1 MAYKVRRSVLPLLPK
16 GSSDISILH
25 FSDLHLRPG
34 QQRKIA
40 DIKSFIK
47 LKPDLVISTGDFLA
61 HKDSVGPVIN
71 ALDDLLD
78 LPGFCFFGSNC
89 YYGPK
94 TKNPFSYLKKGH
106 GE

>member
-1 MAYKVRRSVLPLLPK
+1 MPMAYKVQRSILPLLPK

-34 QQRKIA
+34 QKRKIA

-61 HKDSVGPVIN
+61 HNNHLNQIQKNQVDQVIH
-71 ALDDLLD
+71 
-78 LPGFCFFGSNC
+78 PR
-89 YYGPK
+89 
-94 TKNPFSYLKKGH
+94 H
-106 GE
+106 